1 VAGGAG
7 DLKQLLVPPAPDGL
21 LPEGGCVAQQIE
33 VRSDAE
39 PDASDSRYRLLF
51 ESLADP
57 VFVVDQETGRIL
69 EVTPVTARI
78 YGYARA
84 ELIGQS
90 IAAVSANPARTLE
103 DLRHGPRHMTVR
115 SHERK
120 DGTQFPV
127 EVIASVVEW
136 GGRKAVIHVVRD
148 ISERVRAEEALRESK
163 SLVDAVVDNV
173 PLMVFLKEATDLRFV
188 LFNRAG
194 EELVGYDRSTF
205 LGRNNL
211 DLFPPD
217 QAAHFMAKDREVLD
231 GAAGVLDIPEED
243 ILTAKKGLRL
253 LHTRKVC
260 IRGADG
266 TTKYLLG
273 VSEDITER
281 KRAEE
286 ALRAS
291 ETRFREIIMA
301 SPVPLALNDDQ
312 QRITFLNPVFVQT
325 FGYAQ
330 EDIPTLA
337 QWWPRAYPDPAN
349 RQRVITA
356 WQAELE
362 RSKRTG
368 EAFAPLELSVRCKD
382 GSDKIVLA
390 SAAPLST
397 TSQGEHL
404 VVLFDI
410 TERKRLQAGLAQ
422 ADRLSSMG
430 MLAAGVAH
438 EINNPL
444 AYVLASIDTVSQD
457 LPRLV
462 GAGGALTDPAM
473 LENLVACVQSALEG
487 LHRIKRISQSLGTFS
502 RVERVELERLDLNL
516 AIGAAVTMAH
526 NEVKYRAR
534 LVEEFGQL
542 PAVLA
547 SDGKL
552 SQVFLNLILN
562 AAHAIGEGQ
571 VDDNRIL
578 LRTWAD
584 GDDVFAEV
592 ADTGHGIPPENLER
606 IFEPFFTTKQIGAG
620 SGLGLA
626 ISKNIVT
633 EFGGDIRVESEVG
646 KGARFIVRLPASRA
660 KPERPPDV
668 AVPARPTDPPVRGR
682 ILVVDDE
689 EQVRHVLV
697 RLLGQQHEVVAVAS
711 GREGQALLEKDPAF
725 DLVLCDLM
733 MPEMTG
739 MDLHAWL
746 VAQASALA
754 RRVVFMSGGAFTP
767 RASDYL
773 ASVGNLLIEKPFD
786 PSALKKV
793 MSKLVAAAKD
803 EGSRSPRRTG
813 PNRG

>member
-1 VAGGAG
+1 V
-7 DLKQLLVPPAPDGL
+7 VPAPAAGL
-21 LPEGGCVAQQIE
+21 MPTGERVSQPIE

-39 PDASDSRYRLLF
+39 PDAGDSRYRLLF

-57 VFVVDQETGRIL
+57 VFVVDQENGRIL
-69 EVTPVTARI
+69 EVTPVTAPI
-78 YGYARA
+78 YGYAPG
-84 ELIGQS
+84 ELIGQGVGV
-90 IAAVSANPARTLE
+90 VSASPDQTLK
-103 DLRHGPRHMTVR
+103 DLGYGPRPMTVR
-115 SHERK
+115 VHKRK
-120 DGTQFPV
+120 DGTRFPV
-127 EVIASVVEW
+127 EVIASLVEW
-136 GGRKAVIHVVRD
+136 GGRKAVIQVVRD
-148 ISERVRAEEALRESK
+148 ITERVRAEEALRESK
-163 SLVDAVVDNV
+163 ALVDAVVDNV

-194 EELVGYDRSTF
+194 EDLVGYDRSTF
-205 LGRNNL
+205 LGKNNL

-217 QAAHFMAKDREVLD
+217 QAAHFMSKDREVLD

-281 KRAEE
+281 KRAEA
-286 ALRAS
+286 ALRES

-312 QRITFLNPVFVQT
+312 QRITFVNPVFVET
-325 FGYAQ
+325 FGYTQ
-330 EDIPTLA
+330 EDVPTLS
-337 QWWPRAYPDPAN
+337 QWWPKAYPDPAY
-349 RQRVITA
+349 RQSVIHA

-368 EAFAPLELSVRCKD
+368 ETFAPLELDVRCKD
-382 GSDKIVLA
+382 GSDKHVLA
-390 SAAPLST
+390 SAASLST
-397 TSQGEHL
+397 TSRGEHL
-404 VVLFDI
+404 VALFDI

-444 AYVLASIDTVSQD
+444 AYVLSNIEAVSQD
-457 LPRLV
+457 LSSLAGE
-462 GAGGALTDPAM
+462 GAAPAGPAR
-473 LENLVACVQSALEG
+473 LENLVACAQSALEG
-487 LHRIKRISQSLGTFS
+487 VHRIRKISQSLGAFS
-502 RVERVELERLDLNL
+502 RVERVALEELDLNL
-516 AIGAAVTMAH
+516 AIGAAVTMAR
-526 NEVKYRAR
+526 NEVKYRAH
-534 LVEEFGQL
+534 LVAEFGHL

-562 AAHAIGEGQ
+562 AAHAIDEGN
-571 VDDNRIL
+571 VNGNRIT

-592 ADTGHGIPPENLER
+592 ADTGHGIAPENLER

-626 ISKNIVT
+626 ISKNIVK

-646 KGARFIVRLPASRA
+646 KGARFIVRLPASA
-660 KPERPPDV
+660 TKPGRPPDV
-668 AVPARPTDPPVRGR
+668 GVSVKPTDPPVRGR

-689 EQVRHVLV
+689 EQIRNALR

-711 GREGQALLEKDPAF
+711 GREGKALLEKDPAF
-725 DLVLCDLM
+725 DLILCDLM
-733 MPEMTG
+733 MPEVTG

-746 VAQASALA
+746 VAQGSRLA
-754 RRVVFMSGGAFTP
+754 RRVVFISGGAFTP
-767 RASDYL
+767 SASDYV
-773 ASVGNLLIEKPFD
+773 ARVGNLQVEKPFE
-786 PSALKKV
+786 PSTLR
-793 MSKLVAAAKD
+793 KLVSEMVAAA
-803 EGSRSPRRTG
+803 
-813 PNRG
+813 RGED